1 MRLAPFLPAAAIV
14 VAAAFAAAP
23 ARPARADEAPARS
36 DKATCAAVLA
46 AARAIGTAPQYR
58 SVLTATW
65 PGRRRPVEREDVV
78 IGDLIYSNAPGAG
91 RWVKLPMTP
100 ADRERLA
107 AGLVRYPPHHCE
119 AAEGVEVVDGVPV
132 RAYAY
137 RQDVSGPDSAANRLW
152 VGERDGLP
160 RRFESQEGTTRVV
173 VTLQYED
180 VKPPNIR

>member
-1 MRLAPFLPAAAIV
+1 MFLPAAAV
-14 VAAAFAAAP
+14 VAAAAGVAVP
-23 ARPARADEAPARS
+23 ARFARADEAPSGSGDAV
-36 DKATCAAVLA
+36 CAAVLA
-46 AARAIGTAPQYR
+46 ATRAIGTAPRYR

-78 IGDLIYSNAPGAG
+78 IGDLIYSTAPNAG
-91 RWVKLPMTP
+91 RWVKLPLTP

-119 AAEGVEVVDGVPV
+119 AAEGVEVVDGVPMRV
-132 RAYAY
+132 YAY
-137 RQDVSGPDSAANRLW
+137 RQDVSGPDSAVSRLW

-160 RRFESQEGTTRVV
+160 RRFESQEGTTRIV

-180 VKPPNIR
+180 VKPPIVR